1 MESKHSLRNQYRR
14 LRSQKSDQEVI
25 ETSKTICTFI
35 RQMPEYLHAKTIA
48 IYYPINKEIQ
58 LLALMSDLDKRFCFP
73 KIIHFADASMDF
85 FEAGNE
91 FKDSIFGMKE
101 PTGRYV
107 ERDEIDL
114 FLVPGLA
121 FSKQGYRLGYG
132 KGFYDHYLKG
142 IDKPKIGVAFDF
154 QILDE
159 IPFHD
164 EDQKMTSL
172 VSEKGTSCIQPS

>member
-1 MESKHSLRNQYRR
+1 MESKHNLRNQYRN
-14 LRSQKSDQEVI
+14 LRFQKSEQEVI
-25 ETSKTICTFI
+25 ETSKKICDYI
-35 RQMPEYLHAKTIA
+35 RLMPEYQNAKTIA

-58 LLALMSDLDKRFCFP
+58 LLDLMSDHDKRFCFP
-73 KIIHFADASMDF
+73 KIIHFAESSMDF

-91 FKDSIFGMKE
+91 FVDSIFGMKE

-107 ERDEIDL
+107 DSSEIDM

-132 KGFYDHYLKG
+132 KGFYDRYLKG
-142 IDKPKIGVAFDF
+142 IDKPKIGVAFDY

-172 VSEKGTSCIQPS
+172 VSEKGASCIQPS